1 MSNRKVRFWLKSV
14 AARKMGYIIPIVED
28 NGRFL
33 TGQDLTYKQMVGE
46 EPLTEQQSVKYPFVI
61 NPNVPHKIRHNV
73 NIDPDNPEAK
83 AIIKAA
89 LLSGRIAASKVEYRD
104 GIHDGYII
112 DPEVEA
118 NAELKE
124 FDMVAAAFDVIK
136 ETKTEDLD
144 ILTLLVSLQPGVT
157 NMEGIHTDNQKLS
170 ALYKTAQKTPAAILN
185 SSTKHNPQVKEQLF
199 IAYCIKHKLIVKKGA
214 NYVVREGSQET
225 AYLGTTMVKAIA
237 YLDANASLKDRLYT
251 ALKEVE
257 PYYDVLISDRVAA
270 SEDKCSL
277 DQLRDKIAASIED
290 DLFTAGELMEE
301 YKGRIGD
308 TYTKDYV
315 VLYREVGKKK
325 VMYETKEFE
334 KEVAEKDL
342 RSLNAHVYPPNSM
355 FNKYKDRYKEI
366 EDIDGKR
373 KLLVELFE
381 IEKNK
386 KLESEIQAMMF
397 DE

>member
-1 MSNRKVRFWLKSV
+1 M
-14 AARKMGYIIPIVED
+14 
-28 NGRFL
+28 
-33 TGQDLTYKQMVGE
+33 
-46 EPLTEQQSVKYPFVI
+46 
-61 NPNVPHKIRHNV
+61 
-73 NIDPDNPEAK
+73 
-83 AIIKAA
+83 
-89 LLSGRIAASKVEYRD
+89 
-104 GIHDGYII
+104 
-112 DPEVEA
+112 
-118 NAELKE
+118 
-124 FDMVAAAFDVIK
+124 
-136 ETKTEDLD
+136 
-144 ILTLLVSLQPGVT
+144 
-157 NMEGIHTDNQKLS
+157 
-170 ALYKTAQKTPAAILN
+170 
-185 SSTKHNPQVKEQLF
+185 KEQLF

-325 VMYETKEFE
+325 VIYETKEFE

-342 RSLNAHVYPPNSM
+342 RSLNSHAYPPNSM
-355 FNKYKDRYKEI
+355 SISISTAIRRL
-366 EDIDGKR
+366 DIDDKR
-373 KLLVELFE
+373 KLLVELPR
-381 IEKNK
+381 
-386 KLESEIQAMMF
+386 
-397 DE
+397 